1 MKFGFIEIVDG
12 SISNQQVINSD
23 DLFANHAFVTLAG
36 DEVTR
41 TVVAAREATSDW
53 ERSGFARRDRA
64 LHGQVLENRLT
75 VEGRQNFTRKD
86 FKEVRVFSFV
96 VAGGR
101 TSVVLNAVN
110 TTQPRKRR
118 VKVRHRF
125 VFGRVYVRS
134 LRTVVIASAATI
146 LTFVKEILTPRA

>member
-1 MKFGFIEIVDG
+1 
-12 SISNQQVINSD
+12 VI
-23 DLFANHAFVTLAG
+23 G
-36 DEVTR
+36 K
-41 TVVAAREATSDW
+41 EAD
-53 ERSGFARRDRA
+53 FARRDRA

-75 VEGRQNFTRKD
+75 IEGRQNFTRED
-86 FKEVRVFSFV
+86 FKEVSVFSFV

-110 TTQPRKRR
+110 TTQPRKRGI
-118 VKVRHRF
+118 KISHRF

-146 LTFVKEILTPRA
+146 LTFVKEILTPRT